1 MTNIAAGTCL
11 WCLAAMNVFTR
22 SIRGWH
28 LGWGTDQESTLTALQ
43 KALVEHLI
51 EILHSAQDLHDAES
65 AYAV

>member
-1 MTNIAAGTCL
+1 
-11 WCLAAMNVFTR
+11 MNVFTR

-28 LGWGTDQESTLTALQ
+28 LGWGTDQESTLTAFQ